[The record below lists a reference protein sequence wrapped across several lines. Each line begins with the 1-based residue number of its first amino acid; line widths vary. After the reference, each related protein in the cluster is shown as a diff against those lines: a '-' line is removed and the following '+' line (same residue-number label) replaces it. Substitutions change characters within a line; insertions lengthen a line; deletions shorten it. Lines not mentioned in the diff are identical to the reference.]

1 MHAWFTVGQ
10 CSVSPACV
18 DTDKC
23 EGECS
28 THRDAVAEI
37 ASLYYSFAVDAIS
50 DIMSKFLF
58 RGMMKMHC

>member
-18 DTDKC
+18 DTDSC

-50 DIMSKFLF
+50 DIMSKSFCFEVL
-58 RGMMKMHC
+58 

>member
-1 MHAWFTVGQ
+1 MHG
-10 CSVSPACV
+10 SPLVSAPCPPACV